1 MIKRDGGSKKEKK
14 LSRNSRKESH
24 DSSSIAGGATFKNLR
39 NKASRGN
46 TKAAYE
52 LALYLKEGNE
62 PKGFYGST
70 TKRNL
75 GLAHDHKRA
84 SVAFGFFQKAATGNQ
99 PPADAMW
106 RLGECYADGYGV
118 IQSMTKAFHWYKKA
132 ADAGSISGMVELGV
146 CLLIGKGCSRSPSD
160 AFKYIRKAAEEGH
173 VVAEYLA
180 GQCYEEGCGIEEDID
195 QAKLW
200 YKRASHKGYEL
211 SVNKLKFLAEKER
224 KASSTANKDRDLDK
238 DQDKSKA
245 TASDHSVT
253 GSADSDSSSSL
264 KKRLRDSENC
274 KDNDSFPSIRK
285 QRGAHYTYAIEYDNV
300 QLGDTVEALVDGSWV
315 RGTVV
320 KVVNGHPI
328 LELQGMLGRFSN
340 LKLRQYKA
348 VGKRWTEEECS
359 TLFAGIQEYGNDWNA
374 IWEKCGF
381 KESSRMVTEI
391 KAQAEILLDGG
402 LIPMRSR
409 KKRQRSKDNDSH
421 VSSEKVLIQA
431 NLNMSRVE
439 GSEDLR
445 KGKATSS
452 GEPPRVEGSLGSA
465 ASQTSPKQQEIE
477 EKETGEALKSPQ
489 NLASPDGHDSKN
501 HVIEETKEQSGSGSG
516 PGSYPFSRDFQDRVL
531 RLRKLYKSHHLTQI
545 ELLDLRFAMEQMCED
560 RIKESEERFDVDPA
574 MTCQYLNQ
582 VLMNP
587 EELLDQYPR
596 LLAVWSQLTEV
607 ADILKGIRKDL
618 LDMISY
624 IHMQILE
631 MRREQSAL
639 QDRLFAVETECKRS
653 NEEIDRMDK
662 EREGA
667 MQRFEDLQA
676 EYIKAVFSYGFQTA
690 TARQK
695 IIKVTRGNA
704 PVPERLIP
712 LKAEYD
718 RRLRCNAVI
727 RKCREKLHA
736 CSKERKKLESRL
748 SELQGVQNLAL
759 PRAKEVI
766 KEKDYDLLFKLFN
779 VGDQVKILEERDGDS
794 KIKWAQAYI
803 TSVFPERYL
812 AELSIA
818 NTGTHVRVE
827 NEYVTDVWLH
837 WNEDIYPIPRVIV
850 QTLAKSSEKRAP
862 RALNGANHSERANDR
877 EVTSNHESG
886 LARNGCMI
894 LDQPAE

>member
-340 LKLRQYKA
+340 LK
-348 VGKRWTEEECS
+348 
-359 TLFAGIQEYGNDWNA
+359 
-374 IWEKCGF
+374 
-381 KESSRMVTEI
+381 
-391 KAQAEILLDGG
+391 
-402 LIPMRSR
+402 
-409 KKRQRSKDNDSH
+409 
-421 VSSEKVLIQA
+421 
-431 NLNMSRVE
+431 
-439 GSEDLR
+439 
-445 KGKATSS
+445 
-452 GEPPRVEGSLGSA
+452 
-465 ASQTSPKQQEIE
+465 
-477 EKETGEALKSPQ
+477 
-489 NLASPDGHDSKN
+489 
-501 HVIEETKEQSGSGSG
+501 
-516 PGSYPFSRDFQDRVL
+516 
-531 RLRKLYKSHHLTQI
+531 
-545 ELLDLRFAMEQMCED
+545 
-560 RIKESEERFDVDPA
+560 
-574 MTCQYLNQ
+574 
-582 VLMNP
+582 
-587 EELLDQYPR
+587 
-596 LLAVWSQLTEV
+596 
-607 ADILKGIRKDL
+607 
-618 LDMISY
+618 
-624 IHMQILE
+624 
-631 MRREQSAL
+631 
-639 QDRLFAVETECKRS
+639 
-653 NEEIDRMDK
+653 
-662 EREGA
+662 
-667 MQRFEDLQA
+667 
-676 EYIKAVFSYGFQTA
+676 
-690 TARQK
+690 
-695 IIKVTRGNA
+695 
-704 PVPERLIP
+704 
-712 LKAEYD
+712 
-718 RRLRCNAVI
+718 
-727 RKCREKLHA
+727 
-736 CSKERKKLESRL
+736 
-748 SELQGVQNLAL
+748 
-759 PRAKEVI
+759 
-766 KEKDYDLLFKLFN
+766 
-779 VGDQVKILEERDGDS
+779 
-794 KIKWAQAYI
+794 
-803 TSVFPERYL
+803 
-812 AELSIA
+812 
-818 NTGTHVRVE
+818 
-827 NEYVTDVWLH
+827 
-837 WNEDIYPIPRVIV
+837 
-850 QTLAKSSEKRAP
+850 
-862 RALNGANHSERANDR
+862 
-877 EVTSNHESG
+877 
-886 LARNGCMI
+886 
-894 LDQPAE
+894 